1 MKNIKFNI
9 VGLGLVLLL
18 IGSCTDDLNT
28 EPKVQLTPDEIEG
41 GGGGALINGLISKV
55 YSTFALSGSSGPAST
70 DTPGDDAGESP
81 FLRGIINLQDF
92 TADGMKNRWG
102 DNGLDQLT
110 TTANWDGNNKFFRY
124 VYNRV
129 YYTVPQANNLI
140 DLINKEPD
148 YPGKET
154 DISEM
159 RFLRSLA
166 YFYLIDCFGKGP
178 LLTEA
183 DLGSTELKEE
193 STRVQLFEFVT
204 NELTDI
210 CDDELT
216 TDAKKLLPMRNGYGR
231 ANRTAARMLLAKLY
245 LNAQVYIG
253 ESKYDKA
260 YKYTKLVIDEGGYKL
275 ADNFRSL
282 FCRDNNVTDAKNEI
296 IYVLIADPNTS
307 QSYGNTTYL
316 ICGSL
321 SSATMNTTDFGNPG
335 GDSNAWGGHRA
346 TKGWYGLFANS
357 AQGLAE
363 SSDDRARLFF
373 TNYTSEDPTKRH
385 NYEMTDY
392 KKWID
397 GFPSIKFVNTNFVG
411 DPGSPV
417 LFAGTDF
424 PLFRLADAYLMLAES
439 ILRGGGGTTGDAL
452 FYVNA
457 IRTRSNATPIS
468 AGELTLDFIL
478 DERARELN
486 FEGHRRTDLI
496 RYGKFTGGS
505 YLWPWKGGVKD
516 GNAIPAHYN
525 LFPIPLKAIQAN
537 PKLTPNPGYN

>member
-1 MKNIKFNI
+1 MKNIKLNS
-9 VGLGLVLLL
+9 LGLLLSL
-18 IGSCTDDLNT
+18 ILVSSCTDDLNT
-28 EPKVQLTPDEIEG
+28 ENKIDLSPDQVKG
-41 GGGGALINGLISKV
+41 GGSAFIIGSMSKV
-55 YSTFALSGSSGPAST
+55 YSTFALSGSNGPGST

-81 FLRGIINLQDF
+81 FLRGIINLEDF

-110 TTANWDGNNKFFRY
+110 TTANWDENNKFFRY

-129 YYTVPQANNLI
+129 YYTVPQANRLI
-140 DLINKEPD
+140 DIIKKEPD
-148 YPGKET
+148 LPNKEQL
-154 DISEM
+154 ISEM

-166 YFYLIDCFGKGP
+166 YFYLIDCFGKGT

-183 DLGSTELKEE
+183 DLGVTEPKSE
-193 STRVQLFEFVT
+193 STRAELFKFVT
-204 NELTDI
+204 DELTDI
-210 CDDELT
+210 CDAELTSSADEL
-216 TDAKKLLPMRNGYGR
+216 LPFTNTYGR
-231 ANRTAARMLLAKLY
+231 ANRSVARMLLAKLY
-245 LNAQVYIG
+245 LNAEAYIG
-253 ESKYDKA
+253 ENKYAQA
-260 YKYTKLVIDEGGYKL
+260 YKYSKLVIDEGGYKL

-282 FCRDNNVTDAKNEI
+282 FVRDNNITDAKNEI
-296 IYVLIADPNTS
+296 IYPLIADPITS

-316 ICGSL
+316 INGSL
-321 SSATMNTTDFGNPG
+321 SSATMDPTVFGNPG

-346 TKGWYGLFANS
+346 TKAWYGLFANS

-363 SSDDRARLFF
+363 STDERGRLFF
-373 TNYTSEDPTKRH
+373 TNYTSTDPSKIH
-385 NYEMTDY
+385 NYEMNDY
-392 KKWID
+392 KKWVD
-397 GFPSIKFVNTNFVG
+397 GFPSIKFINTNFSGIPV
-411 DPGSPV
+411 SPV

-424 PLFRLADAYLMLAES
+424 PLYRLGDAYLMVAES
-439 ILRGGGGTTGDAL
+439 ILRGGGGTTSDAL

-496 RYGKFTGGS
+496 RFGKFTGGS

-516 GNAIPAHYN
+516 GNTIPAHYN

-537 PKLTPNPGYN
+537 PKLTQNPGYN

>member
-1 MKNIKFNI
+1 MKNIKLNS
-9 VGLGLVLLL
+9 LGLLFSLLL
-18 IGSCTDDLNT
+18 ISSCTDDLNT
-28 EPKVQLTPDEIEG
+28 ENKIDISPEEVKG
-41 GGGGALINGLISKV
+41 GGSAFIIGSMSKV
-55 YSTFALSGSSGPAST
+55 YSTFALSGSNGPGST

-81 FLRGIINLQDF
+81 FLRGIINLEDF

-110 TTANWDGNNKFFRY
+110 TTSNWDENNKFFRY

-129 YYTVPQANNLI
+129 YYTVPQANRLI
-140 DLINKEPD
+140 DIIKKEPD
-148 YPGKET
+148 LPNKEQLV
-154 DISEM
+154 SEM

-166 YFYLIDCFGKGP
+166 YFYLIDCFGKGT

-183 DLGSTELKEE
+183 DLGVTEPKSE
-193 STRVQLFEFVT
+193 STREELFKFVT
-204 NELTDI
+204 KELTDI
-210 CDDELT
+210 CDAELT
-216 TDAKKLLPMRNGYGR
+216 SSADKLLPFTNTYGR
-231 ANRTAARMLLAKLY
+231 ANRSVARMLLAKLY
-245 LNAQVYIG
+245 LNAEVYIG
-253 ESKYDKA
+253 ENKYAQA
-260 YKYTKLVIDEGGYKL
+260 YKYSKLVIDEGGYKL

-282 FCRDNNVTDAKNEI
+282 FCRDNNITDAKNEI
-296 IYVLIADPNTS
+296 IYPLIADPLDS

-316 ICGSL
+316 INGSL
-321 SSATMNTTDFGNPG
+321 SSATMNPIDFGNPG
-335 GDSNAWGGHRA
+335 GDNNAWGGHRA
-346 TKGWYGLFANS
+346 TKAWYGLFANS

-373 TNYTSEDPTKRH
+373 TNYTSTDLTKRH

-392 KKWID
+392 KLWVD
-397 GFPSIKFVNTNFVG
+397 GFPSIKFVNTNFSGIPV
-411 DPGSPV
+411 SPI

-424 PLFRLADAYLMLAES
+424 PLYRLADAYLMLAES

-468 AGELTLDFIL
+468 ASELSLDFIL

-505 YLWPWKGGVKD
+505 YIWPWKGGVKD
-516 GNAIPAHYN
+516 GNTIPAHYN

-537 PKLTPNPGYN
+537 PKLTQNPGYN

>member
-1 MKNIKFNI
+1 MKNIKFN
-9 VGLGLVLLL
+9 VLGLSLALLL
-18 IGSCTDDLNT
+18 ITSGCVNDLNT
-28 EPKVQLTPDEIEG
+28 EPKVQLTPDQVQGKVIEG
-41 GGGGALINGLISKV
+41 LLSKV
-55 YSTFALSGSSGPAST
+55 YSTYALSGSDGPGST
-70 DTPGDDAGESP
+70 DTPGDDPGESP

-110 TTANWDGNNKFFRY
+110 TTSNWNPDNKFFRY

-129 YYTVPQANNLI
+129 FYTVPQANNLI
-140 DLINKEPD
+140 NEIKKRPD
-148 YPGKET
+148 FPGKQQY
-154 DISEM
+154 ISEM

-178 LLTEA
+178 LLTED
-183 DLGSTELKEE
+183 DLGSNVLKNE
-193 STRVQLFEFVT
+193 STRVQLFNFVT
-204 NELTDI
+204 AELTDI
-210 CDDELT
+210 CDAYLT
-216 TDAKKLLPMRNGYGR
+216 SNPDNLLPLQIGYGR

-245 LNAQVYIG
+245 LNAEVYTG
-253 ESKYDKA
+253 VSKYDLA
-260 YKYTKLVIDEGGYKL
+260 YKYSKLVIDEGGYKL

-282 FCRDNNVTDAKNEI
+282 FCRDNDITDAKNEI
-296 IYVLIADPNTS
+296 IYTLIADPISS

-321 SSATMNTTDFGNPG
+321 SSQTMVTTDFGNPG

-346 TKGWYGLFANS
+346 TKAWYGLFANS
-357 AQGLAE
+357 AQGLAT
-363 SSDDRARLFF
+363 SSDDRAKLFF
-373 TNYTSEDPTKRH
+373 TNYTSTDPAKRH

-392 KKWID
+392 KKWVD
-397 GFPSIKFVNTNFVG
+397 GFPAVKFVNTNFLG
-411 DPGSPV
+411 DPGSPA

-424 PLFRLADAYLMLAES
+424 PLYRLGDAYLMLAES
-439 ILRGGGGTTGDAL
+439 ILRGGGGSTGEAL
-452 FYVNA
+452 TYVNA
-457 IRTRSNATPIS
+457 IRQRSHATLINS
-468 AGELTLDFIL
+468 NELTLDFIL

-496 RYGKFTGGS
+496 RFGKFTGGS

-516 GNAIPAHYN
+516 GVSIPDDYK

-537 PKLTPNPGYN
+537 SNLTQNPGY